1 MNSENAK
8 YQINQW
14 FLNIFDYESPTTKI
28 QVHIPNIRILIHKLY
43 ICATV
48 IIRSVHYKIQ
58 NKN

>member
-28 QVHIPNIRILIHKLY
+28 QVHIPNIRIRKLY
-43 ICATV
+43 ICTTV
-48 IIRSVHYKIQ
+48 IIQSIHYKIQ